1 MGPTKEVSMPSTTMG
16 KWAARLLALSAGFF
30 IFFFG
35 LVGTGQRGGGTF
47 FSNPALSITILA
59 AAGAAVAAGGVGV
72 IALRR
77 HDRSVMVILSITAGT
92 VVILWIA
99 AEIAF
104 PH

>member
-1 MGPTKEVSMPSTTMG
+1 MGPIKDVSMPSTTMG

-35 LVGTGQRGGGTF
+35 LVRTGQRGGDTF

-72 IALRR
+72 IALWR
-77 HDRSVMVILSITAGT
+77 HDRSVMVILSIIAGT